1 MGSSYYRT
9 CRWCGR
15 RIQMR
20 EMQAGQWVAFEG
32 YDRLHKCSKPSSAIA
47 PPLAKRSTE
56 ASAHSEPTATV
67 PPKNTSAEAV
77 PRPQAVSSRR
87 ITPVVAVCLML
98 LIGLLFWAVSRS
110 CTSGTSRP
118 HTVVPARPS
127 SPSSTVKR
135 EAHNKPVV
143 NRPVLNRQLSSAC
156 KDGNVETMKNLLAQG
171 ATANAIDGDG
181 FPVIYIAAY
190 QGEGEMVRLLL
201 EAGANVNAV
210 TRERNTALMAA
221 SGRGHVQ
228 VVRMLLS
235 RGARVNMSNVRGV
248 TAKDL
253 AARHG
258 HSDVVAILTSN
269 YAR

>member
-1 MGSSYYRT
+1 M
-9 CRWCGR
+9 
-15 RIQMR
+15 QMR
-20 EMQAGQWVAFEG
+20 EMPAGQWVAFGG
-32 YDRLHKCSKPSSAIA
+32 YDRLHNCSKPPSAVS
-47 PPLAKRSTE
+47 PQLVKRSTE
-56 ASAHSEPTATV
+56 ASAHSTPTAEATTV
-67 PPKNTSAEAV
+67 PVQNTSAEAA
-77 PRPQAVSSRR
+77 PGPQAASSRR
-87 ITPVVAVCLML
+87 ITSVAAICLML
-98 LIGLLFWAVSRS
+98 LTGLLFWVGSRS
-110 CTSGTSRP
+110 CTSGTSPP
-118 HTVVPARPS
+118 HTIAIDRPS

-190 QGEGEMVRLLL
+190 HGDGEMVRLLL

-210 TRERNTALMAA
+210 TRERNTALVAA

-248 TAKDL
+248 TPRDL
-253 AARHG
+253 AARYG